1 MVSAGMMCVKYLLF
15 CFNLLFTI
23 AGIGILTV
31 GVISH
36 LFYSD
41 YSSFTYP
48 SFQIVPLVLIAVG
61 VIIFIVAFLGCCGA
75 AKENQCMISMFAVF
89 LIVIFVL
96 EITAGVFGYIHRN
109 EVDVMLEDKLNSTIS
124 YYYKNEEIR
133 HTWDIAQ
140 HEGEC
145 CGING
150 PTDWQSVTKNDSL
163 PHTCCPNTADDG
175 SCTMRTETHY
185 TASCYDKLKILFS
198 KNATIIESVAL
209 GISLLQIFGIVF
221 ACSLRRAIRHEYE
234 TV

>member
-23 AGIGILTV
+23 AGIGILTI
-31 GVISH
+31 GVIFH
-36 LFYSD
+36 LVYSN
-41 YSSFTYP
+41 YSNFVYP
-48 SFQIVPLVLIAVG
+48 SFQIAPLVLIAVG

-75 AKENQCMISMFAVF
+75 AKESQCMISTFAIL

-96 EITAGVFGYIHRN
+96 EIAAGIIGYIHRN
-109 EVDVMLEDKLNSTIS
+109 EVEVMLEDKLNSTIS
-124 YYYKNEEIR
+124 DYYINEDIKR
-133 HTWDIAQ
+133 TWDVAQ

-175 SCTMRTETHY
+175 SCTMKTEHY
-185 TASCYDKLKILFS
+185 NASCFDKLKELFL
-198 KNATIIESVAL
+198 KNATIIESVGL
-209 GISLLQIFGIVF
+209 GISLLQVFGIVF
-221 ACSLRRAIRHEYE
+221 ACCLRRAI
-234 TV
+234 